1 MQSPSDVKRTGP
13 APVIRRDTLAGM
25 GFLQRLRGSF
35 RRASPP
41 RLDSAGK
48 TFLSGRCN
56 VCGLETRFLY
66 DDPALHRE
74 SLVCVHCLTTSRY
87 RSMARGVLQALDEL
101 AGVRARNLE
110 ALPRGPRRRRL
121 ALYDTQ
127 VAFDAGGSA
136 YPLPRLLA
144 RCRWLDLSVSTW
156 KPGLPAGQ
164 VLEPGVTNQNLERLT
179 FPDASFDVVLTSDV
193 LEHVRLEARA
203 HREIRRVLKAGGVY
217 VFTVPHFR
225 DRPTLERVRIVDE
238 NDPSR
243 DEDVLPR
250 EYHGDA
256 NSEEGRALAYRSF
269 GIDLDEKLRG
279 LGFYVEYTK
288 RDDPGLGI
296 LNTEL
301 FFCRVVGPPR
311 S

>member
-1 MQSPSDVKRTGP
+1 
-13 APVIRRDTLAGM
+13 M
-25 GFLQRLRGSF
+25 GWLERLRGSF
-35 RRASPP
+35 RRAPAP
-41 RLDSAGK
+41 RLESAGK

-56 VCGLETRFLY
+56 VCGLGTRFLY

-87 RSMARGVLQALDEL
+87 RSMARGLLKAFDEL
-101 AGVRARNLE
+101 AGVRAGSLE
-110 ALPRGPRRRRL
+110 ELPRGRRRRGL

-136 YPLPRLLA
+136 YPVPTLLS

-156 KPGLPAGQ
+156 KPALPAGQ
-164 VLEPGVTNQNLERLT
+164 VLAPAVTNQNLERLT
-179 FPDASFDVVLTSDV
+179 FPDARFDVVLTSDV

-203 HREIRRVLKAGGVY
+203 HREIRRVLKPGGVY

-225 DRPTLERVRIVDE
+225 DRPTIERVRIRDE
-238 NDPSR
+238 GDPSR

-269 GIDLDEKLRG
+269 GIDLDEKLRR
-279 LGFYVEYTK
+279 LGFEVDYEK
-288 RDDPGLGI
+288 RDFPELGI

-301 FFCRVVGPPR
+301 FFCRVVGPAAP
-311 S
+311 

>member
-1 MQSPSDVKRTGP
+1 
-13 APVIRRDTLAGM
+13 M
-25 GFLQRLRGSF
+25 GVLERLRSL

-41 RLDSAGK
+41 RLDSAGR
-48 TFLSGRCN
+48 TFLAGRCN

-87 RSMARGVLQALDEL
+87 RSMARGLLRRSTSSSVSA
-101 AGVRARNLE
+101 RAAWRRF
-110 ALPRGPRRRRL
+110 PRGRRRRRL

-136 YPLPRLLA
+136 YPLPVLLA
-144 RCRWLDLSVSTW
+144 RCRWLDLSVSAW

-164 VLEPGVTNQNLERLT
+164 VLAPSVTNQNLERLT

-203 HREIRRVLKAGGVY
+203 HREIRRVLKPGGVY

-238 NDPSR
+238 SDPSR

-269 GIDLDEKLRG
+269 GIDLDEKLRR
-279 LGFYVEYTK
+279 LGFDVEYTK
-288 RDDPGLGI
+288 RDDPELGI

-301 FFCRVVGPPR
+301 FFCRVVGPPEGVDASLSRR
-311 S
+311 SPRCRHLREERSSV

>member
-1 MQSPSDVKRTGP
+1 
-13 APVIRRDTLAGM
+13 M
-25 GFLQRLRGSF
+25 GVFERLRSL

-41 RLDSAGK
+41 RLDSAGR
-48 TFLSGRCN
+48 TFLAGRCN

-87 RSMARGVLQALDEL
+87 RSVARGLLRAFDEL
-101 AGVRARNLE
+101 VGVRARSLE
-110 ALPRGPRRRRL
+110 ALPRGRRRRRL

-136 YPLPRLLA
+136 YPLPVLLA
-144 RCRWLDLSVSTW
+144 RCRWLDLSVSAW

-164 VLEPGVTNQNLERLT
+164 VLAPSVTNQNLERLT

-193 LEHVRLEARA
+193 LEHVRLESRA
-203 HREIRRVLKAGGVY
+203 HREIRRVLKPGGVY

-238 NDPSR
+238 SDPSR
-243 DEDVLPR
+243 DEEVLPR

-269 GIDLDEKLRG
+269 GIDLDEKLRR
-279 LGFYVEYTK
+279 LGFDVEYTK
-288 RDDPGLGI
+288 RDDPELGI

-301 FFCRVVGPPR
+301 FFCRVVGPPEE
-311 S
+311 

>member
-1 MQSPSDVKRTGP
+1 
-13 APVIRRDTLAGM
+13 M
-25 GFLQRLRGSF
+25 GFLERLRGSL

-41 RLDSAGK
+41 RLDSAGR
-48 TFLSGRCN
+48 TFLAGRCN

-87 RSMARGVLQALDEL
+87 RSLTRGVLKAFDEL
-101 AGVRARNLE
+101 AGVRARSLE
-110 ALPRGPRRRRL
+110 ALPRGRRRRRL

-136 YPLPRLLA
+136 YPLPLLLA

-156 KPGLPAGQ
+156 KPGQPAGR
-164 VLEPGVTNQNLERLT
+164 VLAPGVTNQSLERLT

-203 HREIRRVLKAGGVY
+203 HREIRRVLKPGGVY

-279 LGFYVEYTK
+279 LGFDVEYTK
-288 RDDPGLGI
+288 RDDPELGI

-301 FFCRVVGPPR
+301 FFCRVVGPPLG
-311 S
+311 